1 MADSLEQRFNR
12 LRDAGTKN
20 QDSSTSVVPSRSRPI
35 IQSVSRTLRS
45 NKNLEKYFEP
55 RVLAIGPIHHGKFPE
70 WEELKYRLAAD
81 FVNDSGRSEEFLY
94 KEVEDNIKELK
105 QCYDEKTTERYD
117 GDEASLA
124 WMFFV
129 DGCSILQFIHKYSTL
144 EEFEIKRDQVFFA
157 EQDLFLLENQIPY
170 EILNLLMSSSIKNE
184 DLWHGIQVFLDMHS
198 TAAGASAKPFRWYKR
213 MMRQD
218 LKFELRLG
226 VCMEDSWP
234 TTHLL
239 ELLRT
244 RMLGPAKNGRDA
256 ADNELPPSFRNAKE
270 LMAAGIH
277 FRCSEGFLFLPA
289 MNADAMPLFLNL
301 IAYEMC
307 PDFQNDYAVT
317 SYFSFLSS
325 LITHPED
332 AKQLRSA
339 RILHNKLETDEA
351 LAQLFNEIGP
361 DLVSNPS
368 IIHISSRLEKHYKSK
383 WKAWMAQFFEDHFS
397 SPWAVLAFIG
407 ALTALF
413 LSAIQTWYSI
423 ISPNRGP
430 SAEDG
435 EEGDD
440 GGGDDDE
447 GGGGKGGEGS
457 FHHKKE
463 WGLTTWVVGWCALVC
478 FIGEAFFGVQ
488 KL

>member
-94 KEVEDNIKELK
+94 KEIEDNIKELK

-184 DLWHGIQVFLDMHS
+184 DLWNGIQVFLDMHS
-198 TAAGASAKPFRWYKR
+198 TAACASAKP
-213 MMRQD
+213 
-218 LKFELRLG
+218 
-226 VCMEDSWP
+226 
-234 TTHLL
+234 
-239 ELLRT
+239 
-244 RMLGPAKNGRDA
+244 
-256 ADNELPPSFRNAKE
+256 
-270 LMAAGIH
+270 
-277 FRCSEGFLFLPA
+277 SE
-289 MNADAMPLFLNL
+289 
-301 IAYEMC
+301 I
-307 PDFQNDYAVT
+307 
-317 SYFSFLSS
+317 
-325 LITHPED
+325 
-332 AKQLRSA
+332 
-339 RILHNKLETDEA
+339 
-351 LAQLFNEIGP
+351 
-361 DLVSNPS
+361 
-368 IIHISSRLEKHYKSK
+368 
-383 WKAWMAQFFEDHFS
+383 
-397 SPWAVLAFIG
+397 
-407 ALTALF
+407 
-413 LSAIQTWYSI
+413 
-423 ISPNRGP
+423 
-430 SAEDG
+430 
-435 EEGDD
+435 
-440 GGGDDDE
+440 
-447 GGGGKGGEGS
+447 
-457 FHHKKE
+457 
-463 WGLTTWVVGWCALVC
+463 
-478 FIGEAFFGVQ
+478 
-488 KL
+488 